1 MTNDA
6 IIIILKGM
14 WQTILLKYMFVC
26 TSTCINAWGEAKSWK
41 MQVVGIPDGRI
52 MGDLDLHAL
61 YFSSLF
67 LAMNIYCLHNQKE
80 AVNLEI
86 EKYYCGCNGREH

>member
-1 MTNDA
+1 MY
-6 IIIILKGM
+6 
-14 WQTILLKYMFVC
+14 KYLYKCMGV
-26 TSTCINAWGEAKSWK
+26 GAKEDWK
-41 MQVVGIPDGRI
+41 MQAVGIPGGRI
-52 MGDLDLHAL
+52 IGDLNLL
-61 YFSSLF
+61 LCTFSSLF